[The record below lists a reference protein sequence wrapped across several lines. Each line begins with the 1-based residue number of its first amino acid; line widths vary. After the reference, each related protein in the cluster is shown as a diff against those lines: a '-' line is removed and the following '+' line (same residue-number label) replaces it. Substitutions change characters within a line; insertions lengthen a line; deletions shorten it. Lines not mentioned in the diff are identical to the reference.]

1 VAREWVNL
9 HEKTALALNKKCLD
23 PHAMCPYRLR
33 VALVTIV
40 FILPEMA
47 LWGLPWP
54 SMAFQPAPLRLVL
67 TPSQSP
73 TSLQEPG
80 EEFARVLSQLVG
92 TPVKVYIASDYAG
105 VIEALRSKNV
115 DLAFVHPVGYVLACR
130 EAGCRIIAKDVW
142 HGKTSFTAR
151 LWVHQESHIQNL
163 EALRGRTIAFVDPA
177 SSSGYIYP
185 MVMLIKRGLI
195 KDRDPKTFFREA
207 LFAGSHDAA
216 LLALLNRNVDAT
228 ASFDTAPQQYLKM
241 PCRADATKQCPDE
254 ERIRQLSYVAET
266 EPIPEAGICGRGD
279 LDPLVTRKVF
289 DALMAMNAPEY
300 RPLLAKLYNIDG
312 FAPAE
317 DAEYNPV
324 RDAVELMG
332 FTGKK

>member
-1 VAREWVNL
+1 MGL
-9 HEKTALALNKKCLD
+9 
-23 PHAMCPYRLR
+23 YRLP
-33 VALVTIV
+33 VALVAMV
-40 FILPEMA
+40 FILVVAA

-54 SMAFQPAPLRLVL
+54 SMALQPTQLRLAL

-73 TSLQEPG
+73 TSLQGPG
-80 EEFARVLSQLVG
+80 EEFAGVLTQLVG

-115 DLAFVHPVGYVLACR
+115 ELAFVHPVGYVLASR

-151 LWVHQESHIQNL
+151 LWVHQESHIQHL
-163 EALRGRTIAFVDPA
+163 EELRGRTIAFVDPA

-185 MVMLIKRGLI
+185 MVMLMKRGLI
-195 KDRDPKTFFREA
+195 KDRDPKTFFKEA

-216 LLALLNRNVDAT
+216 LLALLSRNVDAT
-228 ASFDTAPQQYLKM
+228 ASFDTAPQQYLKK
-241 PCRADATKQCPDE
+241 PCHADATKQCPDE

-266 EPIPEAGICGRGD
+266 EPIPEAGICGRAD
-279 LDPLVTRKVF
+279 LDPFVTRKVF

-324 RDAVELMG
+324 RDAVDLMG
-332 FTGKK
+332 FTDRK

>member
-1 VAREWVNL
+1 MYL
-9 HEKTALALNKKCLD
+9 H
-23 PHAMCPYRLR
+23 RLR
-33 VALVTIV
+33 AELAALV
-40 FILPEMA
+40 FILTVTV
-47 LWGLPWP
+47 LWSLPWP
-54 SMAFQPAPLRLVL
+54 SMALQPAQLRLAL

-80 EEFARVLSQLVG
+80 EEFARVLTQLVG
-92 TPVKVYIASDYAG
+92 IPVKVYIASDYAG

-115 DLAFVHPVGYVLACR
+115 DLAFVHPVGYVLASR

-151 LWVHQESHIQNL
+151 LWVHQESRIQSL
-163 EALRGRTIAFVDPA
+163 EELRGRRIAFVDPA

-185 MVMLIKRGLI
+185 MVLLIKRGLV
-195 KDRDPKTFFREA
+195 KDRDPKTFFREV

-216 LLALLNRNVDAT
+216 LLALLSRNVDAT
-228 ASFDTAPQQYLKM
+228 DSFDTAPQQYLRI
-241 PCRADATKQCPDE
+241 PCRDDATQQCADE
-254 ERIRQLSYVAET
+254 ERIRQLTYVAET
-266 EPIPEAGICGRGD
+266 ESIPEAGICGRAD
-279 LDPLVTRKVF
+279 LDSGVTRQVF

-324 RDAVELMG
+324 RDAVALMG
-332 FTGKK
+332 FTGRE

>member
-1 VAREWVNL
+1 MRS
-9 HEKTALALNKKCLD
+9 
-23 PHAMCPYRLR
+23 YRSR
-33 VALVTIV
+33 AALVTV
-40 FILPEMA
+40 AFTFTVMA
-47 LWGLPWP
+47 LWSLLRP
-54 SMAFQPAPLRLVL
+54 SIALQPAPLRLAL

-73 TSLQEPG
+73 TALQEPA

-92 TPVKVYIASDYAG
+92 TSVKVYIASDYAG
-105 VIEALRSKNV
+105 VIEALRSQNV
-115 DLAFVHPVGYVLACR
+115 DLAFVHPVGYVLASR

-151 LWVHQESHIQNL
+151 LWVHQESHIGHL
-163 EALRGRTIAFVDPA
+163 EELRGRTIAFVDPA

-195 KDRDPKTFFREA
+195 NDRDPKTFFKEV

-228 ASFDTAPQQYLKM
+228 ASFDTAPQQYLKL
-241 PCRADATKQCPDE
+241 PCPADATSQCPDE
-254 ERIRQLSYVAET
+254 ARIRQLSYVAET
-266 EPIPEAGICGRGD
+266 EPIPEAGICGRAD

-289 DALMAMNAPEY
+289 DALMALNAPEY

-317 DAEYNPV
+317 DAEYNSV
-324 RDAVELMG
+324 RDAVDLMG
-332 FTGKK
+332 FTGRR